1 MSHLLRRSL
10 VTVALLSLLLVPR
23 VGSAAK
29 PAPRDRANF
38 SGLWALDRRA
48 STSIQPLM
56 KYMGASYLQRKFAD
70 SANLRATYRQTA
82 SVLTIAV
89 RGAAVAMDETLHL
102 DGRADRRSQEILG
115 LTSLKIRTTWSND
128 HKELVETRQVK
139 TKRGQDGQLIIRRHL
154 MNEGKS
160 MVVAF
165 ALRLEGKPSTTSC
178 RQVWQKQ
185 A

>member
-1 MSHLLRRSL
+1 MRRSL
-10 VTVALLSLLLVPR
+10 AVVAFLSVLIFPQ
-23 VGSAAK
+23 VGSAK
-29 PAPRDRANF
+29 PAHRDRPNF

-48 STSIQPLM
+48 STSIEPLM
-56 KYMGASYLQRKFAD
+56 KYMGASYLQRKFAN

-89 RGAAVAMDETLHL
+89 RGGAVAMDETLYL

-115 LTSLKIRTTWSND
+115 LTSLKIKTTWSND

-139 TKRGQDGQLIIRRHL
+139 TKREQGGQLIIRRHL
-154 MNEGKS
+154 INEGRS

-165 ALRLEGKPSTTSC
+165 SLMLEGKPNTTTC

>member
-1 MSHLLRRSL
+1 MSYLLPRSL
-10 VTVALLSLLLVPR
+10 ATVAFLTVLIFPQ
-23 VGSAAK
+23 VGSAAR
-29 PAPRDRANF
+29 PAHRDRANF
-38 SGLWALDRRA
+38 SGLWSLDRRE
-48 STSIQPLM
+48 STSIEPLM
-56 KYMGASYLQRKFAD
+56 KYMGASYLQRKFAN
-70 SANLRATYRQTA
+70 SANLRATYRQTP

-115 LTSLKIRTTWSND
+115 VTSFKIRTTWSND
-128 HKELVETRQVK
+128 HKELVETRQIK

-154 MNEGKS
+154 INDGKS

-165 ALRLEGKPSTTSC
+165 SLRLEGKPNTTSC